1 MRDIAAWLPTT
12 AAAGPLIIGIP
23 TQFVLLSMRDFSLA
37 ESLLVQ
43 RRSSLPDAPEACSPT
58 SIRFF
63 SDLGSPIDPRILL
76 DPTAACFTSGPPKR
90 RLRRSIL
97 EAFSNDPGNCA
108 RSKHLDSHNRRWIR
122 AYRFL
127 LYRPAAYDR
136 SRVPSQPGIVSMWK
150 LHTLHRSTV

>member
-1 MRDIAAWLPTT
+1 MTRVFPRKTVCRILAT
-12 AAAGPLIIGIP
+12 AEPPRKEKPL
-23 TQFVLLSMRDFSLA
+23 LYKD
-37 ESLLVQ
+37 
-43 RRSSLPDAPEACSPT
+43 
-58 SIRFF
+58 F

-150 LHTLHRSTV
+150 LHTLHRRYSVGVQGIRRTMSRFLASCRKRGPTRRRRGA